1 MNSSDMKHNSLEQF
15 SAKLASAAPTPGGG
29 GAAALA
35 GALAAALGNM
45 VGSLTVGKKK
55 YADVEDRIIELNAAS
70 EELRLKLL
78 AQMDEDAKAFEPLSK
93 AYGIPKDDP
102 NRDQVLE
109 ECLHAAAEP
118 PMNILRLSCEAAELI
133 AEYGEKGS
141 RLVISDAGCAAAL
154 VEGAIR
160 SAALNV
166 AINTRL
172 MKDREYAEAMN
183 KELDE
188 LVEKYVPLAEK
199 TFEDVYGG
207 LR

>member
-1 MNSSDMKHNSLEQF
+1 MDMLNNSLEHF

-35 GALAAALGNM
+35 GALAVALGNM

-55 YADVEDRIIELNAAS
+55 YADVEDRIKELNAAS
-70 EELRLKLL
+70 EELRAKLL

-102 NRDQVLE
+102 TRDQVLE
-109 ECLHAAAEP
+109 ECLHNAAEP
-118 PMNILRLSCEAAELI
+118 PMNILRLSCEAMDLI
-133 AEYGEKGS
+133 AEYAEKGS
-141 RLVISDAGCAAAL
+141 RLVISDAGCAAAMAQA
-154 VEGAIR
+154 AIR

-172 MKDREYAEAMN
+172 MKDRDYAEKMN
-183 KELDE
+183 E
-188 LVEKYVPLAEK
+188 
-199 TFEDVYGG
+199 
-207 LR
+207 

>member
-1 MNSSDMKHNSLEQF
+1 MLSNSLDTF

-35 GALAAALGNM
+35 GALAIALGNM

-55 YADVEDRIIELNAAS
+55 YADVEARIIELNEQA
-70 EELRLKLL
+70 EVLRGKLL
-78 AQMDEDAKAFEPLSK
+78 QQMNEDAEAFEPLSK

-102 NRDQVLE
+102 TRDETLE
-109 ECLHAAAEP
+109 KCLHAAAEP
-118 PMNILRLSCEAAELI
+118 PMNILRLSCEAMDLI
-133 AEYGEKGS
+133 AEYAEKGS
-141 RLVISDAGCAAAL
+141 RLVISDAGCAAAMA
-154 VEGAIR
+154 EAAIR

-172 MKDREYAEAMN
+172 MKDRDYAEAMN
-183 KELDE
+183 KELDS
-188 LVEKYVPLAEK
+188 LLEKYVPLAEETYK
-199 TFEDVYGG
+199 IVYGG